1 MRRFLVALSAG
12 TIATQATAGV
22 VSVEIKEQR
31 PWIPGREF
39 KAGQYELLSGI
50 IHYEIDP
57 LAKSSRDIADI
68 RLAPRNA
75 RGKVDFHGPFMVLRP
90 FNSARS
96 NGATIFEVAN
106 RGSTQMQGVLIEFDT
121 FSLIGNKIR
130 EVSRPALF
138 DMGYTFAWAGWQGD
152 LEADE
157 FGLAVR
163 QRSERAGPRHQLSGL
178 SLERPGW
185 RTFAGNPLLRG
196 QPGRCHCRAASAP
209 ELRRPRTVV
218 PRNEWSFA

>member
-75 RGKVDFHGPFMVLRP
+75 RGKVDFHGPF
-90 FNSARS
+90 RS
-96 NGATIFEVAN
+96 LHGHCGAH
-106 RGSTQMQGVLIEFDT
+106 T
-121 FSLIGNKIR
+121 F
-130 EVSRPALF
+130 F
-138 DMGYTFAWAGWQGD
+138 
-152 LEADE
+152 
-157 FGLAVR
+157 
-163 QRSERAGPRHQLSGL
+163 SEYHP
-178 SLERPGW
+178 
-185 RTFAGNPLLRG
+185 
-196 QPGRCHCRAASAP
+196 ASAI
-209 ELRRPRTVV
+209 LGD
-218 PRNEWSFA
+218 

>member
-90 FNSARS
+90 FDSARS

-106 RGSTQMQGVLIEFDT
+106 RGSTQMQGVLIDADT
-121 FSLIGNKIR
+121 FSLIGNKTR

-157 FGLAVR
+157 FGLAVPSAKVSGPVR
-163 QRSERAGPRHQLSGL
+163 ATSYLGFRSNGLDGGP
-178 SLERPGW
+178 
-185 RTFAGNPLLRG
+185 LREI
-196 QPGRCHCRAASAP
+196 PSCAASPVDATAV
-209 ELRRPRTVV
+209 LRVHQSFDDPGTVV
-218 PRNEWSFA
+218 PRNE